1 MDFICY
7 NFTKFS
13 AGVLDEPSDKHLQ
26 EVMNMNQNIT
36 PQELIDQIEEKWSY
50 PVIPR
55 KKVAEATGYLLSGKT
70 LANEDSLGTGV
81 PGAFMVNGR
90 VCYPTQNLLDWLKRR
105 IEKKQ
110 GRNHDSQK
118 I

>member
-1 MDFICY
+1 M
-7 NFTKFS
+7 K
-13 AGVLDEPSDKHLQ
+13 Q
-26 EVMNMNQNIT
+26 NQNVD
-36 PQELIDQIEEKWSY
+36 PQELINQLKGNWPY
-50 PVIPR
+50 PAIPR
-55 KKVAEATGYLLSGKT
+55 HKVAEATGYLVSSKT
-70 LANEDSLGTGV
+70 CANEDSLGHGI

-110 GRNHDSQK
+110 GRNHDSRK